1 MTLPKYIQEKLTWKE
16 SIKFWLLQRRVRTSL
31 KKMDYHILK
40 GDEQKQKAC
49 KYEDLLYK
57 SDDALVNFIH
67 DMSMKYA

>member
-1 MTLPKYIQEKLTWKE
+1 M
-16 SIKFWLLQRRVRTSL
+16 TSL

>member
-16 SIKFWLLQRRVRTSL
+16 SLKFWILQRRVRNSM
-31 KKMDYHILK
+31 KKMDQHIKK
-40 GDEQKQKAC
+40 GDKQKQKAC

>member
-16 SIKFWLLQRRVRTSL
+16 TLKFWILQRRVRTSL

-40 GDEQKQKAC
+40 GDEHKQKAC

>member
-1 MTLPKYIQEKLTWKE
+1 MTLPKYIQEKLTLKE
-16 SIKFWLLQRRVRTSL
+16 SLKFCLLQRRVKTSM
-31 KKMDYHILK
+31 KKMDHHIK
-40 GDEQKQKAC
+40 MGDEQKQKAC

>member
-16 SIKFWLLQRRVRTSL
+16 SLKFWLLQRRVKTSM
-31 KKMDYHILK
+31 KKMDHCIK
-40 GDEQKQKAC
+40 MGDEQKQKAY

-67 DMSMKYA
+67 NMSMKYA